1 MYYFIKLDVKCK
13 AIDSFET
20 IFNKKNYCNEYLCA
34 LLLLQSL
41 LNPHNAV
48 LDDID
53 NFEPWDAME
62 NMTVFMTRMYP
73 VF

>member
-1 MYYFIKLDVKCK
+1 MN
-13 AIDSFET
+13 
-20 IFNKKNYCNEYLCA
+20 IFV

-53 NFEPWDAME
+53 NFEPCDRDAME

>member
-1 MYYFIKLDVKCK
+1 MN
-13 AIDSFET
+13 
-20 IFNKKNYCNEYLCA
+20 IFV